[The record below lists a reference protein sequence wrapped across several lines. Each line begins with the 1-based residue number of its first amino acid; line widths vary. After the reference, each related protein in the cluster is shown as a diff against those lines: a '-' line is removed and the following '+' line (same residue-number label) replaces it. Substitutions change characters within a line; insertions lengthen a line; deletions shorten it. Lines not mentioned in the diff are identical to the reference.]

1 MSSLQDVY
9 PPLYLR
15 SALLPSPHHYF
26 LHYLQQLKRV
36 YSLTVSF
43 FIFLFVDIS
52 YQNVNN
58 DNNDKNMLK
67 ENNLIMIFLSEL
79 SLILS
84 LHDKYKYINNAYAK
98 VFFLTEQGVRVQSPF
113 EKSLWHVKF
122 PGHSLVPILQ
132 STWKSF

>member
-1 MSSLQDVY
+1 
-9 PPLYLR
+9 
-15 SALLPSPHHYF
+15 
-26 LHYLQQLKRV
+26 
-36 YSLTVSF
+36 
-43 FIFLFVDIS
+43 
-52 YQNVNN
+52 
-58 DNNDKNMLK
+58 MLK

-122 PGHSLVPILQ
+122 PRHSLVPILQ